1 MAAIC
6 TAMTQEEGEQFED
19 CLRALNS
26 LFQKGYTHLFMT
38 QTLLMRKMM
47 NHFTKL
53 GKELEVLFS
62 ITQEGGDDTKT
73 QRRMLFVLSVIAEL
87 LRHNPKFYYPF
98 TRKFLITL
106 FSIDASVLEQSP
118 LKSHILAILSVIF
131 ENLSRQSKLVSKYGM
146 QESLK
151 KAVLEGYSLIEEVFT
166 LKTMDKTISN
176 MVNSGIA
183 ISGEEFEK
191 YQVLKTVSKII
202 SRSQMDL
209 FVVKMKMAML
219 YMNVDSLK
227 KMQQPV
233 S

>member
-1 MAAIC
+1 
-6 TAMTQEEGEQFED
+6 
-19 CLRALNS
+19 
-26 LFQKGYTHLFMT
+26 
-38 QTLLMRKMM
+38 
-47 NHFTKL
+47 
-53 GKELEVLFS
+53 
-62 ITQEGGDDTKT
+62 
-73 QRRMLFVLSVIAEL
+73 
-87 LRHNPKFYYPF
+87 
-98 TRKFLITL
+98 
-106 FSIDASVLEQSP
+106 
-118 LKSHILAILSVIF
+118 
-131 ENLSRQSKLVSKYGM
+131 M

>member
-1 MAAIC
+1 
-6 TAMTQEEGEQFED
+6 
-19 CLRALNS
+19 
-26 LFQKGYTHLFMT
+26 
-38 QTLLMRKMM
+38 
-47 NHFTKL
+47 
-53 GKELEVLFS
+53 
-62 ITQEGGDDTKT
+62 
-73 QRRMLFVLSVIAEL
+73 
-87 LRHNPKFYYPF
+87 
-98 TRKFLITL
+98 
-106 FSIDASVLEQSP
+106 
-118 LKSHILAILSVIF
+118 
-131 ENLSRQSKLVSKYGM
+131 M

-202 SRSQMDL
+202 SRGQMDL